1 MTDNVQLN
9 APAATDRMDDFG
21 LIDYASPSVEPTYNE
36 ESHSVAEFDVS
47 GDANDDLIDFD
58 DAEADNV
65 GSNNDGEEYSEA
77 VEFSAGTEPVL
88 TAPAESVVT
97 EYAEPVVTEPVV
109 TEPAESVVTEYA
121 EPIGAESVDADVSE
135 PVVTESSEP
144 NVAEPVDAYVSEPI
158 VTEPAESVVAEFVVT
173 ESAEPVITEP
183 TEPYVTDIAEPDF
196 DESAEPVVA
205 EAADYVTEPVITE
218 PEEFVVMESV
228 VIESVEPVVTEPVE
242 LDIAE
247 TESVAPELAEINVTV
262 TDDTEMTN
270 TEITNADNTDTNEA
284 GVAETWVQ
292 SDGQWMVFLGRGQ
305 SAYSEEDQKCLF
317 GMSVAD
323 LIDVLQT
330 DCGLAEQDLALEFP
344 SLGVVLDKRDPESH
358 EHTLEG
364 LYMCHRAAV
373 QVGGFPVDY
382 VNTFLQLQPHH
393 AGPLL
398 DTFIFVLHTRPRLQQ
413 ALSRIMEIKQ
423 QAEDAAEGR
432 VEHPEHEQNGTV
444 DAEPQADE
452 AEEEDA
458 EGEDEA
464 GGDDVESTT
473 AALLDDAEDEDDD
486 DDDEDFVAED
496 EDESDH
502 VLDAD
507 AVQVED
513 EVDAAEEDAEAEV
526 DVAEDDGAEDEVEVE
541 EISDKDV
548 DEDMADEPSEV
559 VEIVEDDD
567 GAKTRVDSVSASPS
581 NKRTQAPATDEAEL
595 IDEPAMKKAK
605 ANDAEPT
612 TIVAE

>member
-9 APAATDRMDDFG
+9 APAATDRVDDFG

-36 ESHSVAEFDVS
+36 ELHSIAEFDVS

-97 EYAEPVVTEPVV
+97 EYAEPVV

-173 ESAEPVITEP
+173 ESAEPVVTEP

-247 TESVAPELAEINVTV
+247 TESIAPELAEIKVTV

-330 DCGLAEQDLALEFP
+330 DCGLAEQDLVLEFP

-486 DDDEDFVAED
+486 DDEDFVAED
-496 EDESDH
+496 EEESDH

-526 DVAEDDGAEDEVEVE
+526 DVAEDDDAEAEDEVEVE

-567 GAKTRVDSVSASPS
+567 GTKTRVDSVSASPS

>member
-9 APAATDRMDDFG
+9 APAATDRVDDFG

-36 ESHSVAEFDVS
+36 ESHSFAEFDVS

-88 TAPAESVVT
+88 TAPTESVVT
-97 EYAEPVVTEPVV
+97 EYAEPVV

-173 ESAEPVITEP
+173 ESAEPVVTEP

-247 TESVAPELAEINVTV
+247 TESIAPELAEIKVTV

-486 DDDEDFVAED
+486 DDEDFVAED
-496 EDESDH
+496 EEESDH

-526 DVAEDDGAEDEVEVE
+526 DVAEDDDAEAEDEVEVE

-581 NKRTQAPATDEAEL
+581 NKRTKAPATDEAEL